1 LFSASSNTPEEADQG
16 VAYEHIRRRS
26 NQRQTTDQGKRTDS
40 VCPLDEVEYFEASGN
55 YVRVHAGEAHYR
67 MREKLSTMET
77 RLPER
82 DFVRIHRSVIVNR
95 NRIHELRRSFSGK
108 YLVTLVSG
116 KQVTL
121 SRSHRQQL
129 SALKEPF

>member
-1 LFSASSNTPEEADQG
+1 MSTVESVVTSGRLPIKDSG
-16 VAYEHIRRRS
+16 
-26 NQRQTTDQGKRTDS
+26 RT
-40 VCPLDEVEYFEASGN
+40 VFVPLDEVEYFEASGN
-55 YVRVHAGEAHYR
+55 YVQVHAGTVHYR
-67 MREKLSTMET
+67 VREKISTFAA

-95 NRIHELRRSFSGK
+95 NLIHELRRSFSGK

-129 SALKEPF
+129 STLKEGY

>member
-1 LFSASSNTPEEADQG
+1 MSTAEIAVASGRLPIKDSG
-16 VAYEHIRRRS
+16 
-26 NQRQTTDQGKRTDS
+26 RT
-40 VCPLDEVEYFEASGN
+40 VFVPLDEVEYFEASGN

-67 MREKLSTMET
+67 VREKLSTMAT

-129 SALKEPF
+129 STLKEPF